1 MLQELTI
8 HNLALIEKLSLNFK
22 TGFTTLTGETGAG
35 KSILLDAL
43 GLTLGNRADSSLVRH
58 GTARADVTANFDIC
72 QLNLVKLWLKEQ
84 ELDNNE
90 EHDCLLRRTLTAE
103 GRSKAYINGLPVAAS
118 QLKALSS
125 LLIDIHG
132 QHEHQRLLS
141 TNKQLEL
148 LDSYAQHNDLT
159 QKYRQNYQVWSK
171 LNQTYKILLEN
182 QEDQQ
187 DKIELLEF
195 QLNELNSVLP
205 TENEFKA
212 LSKEQNSL
220 SHANEIKTAGQTAYE
235 TIDGEKGIV
244 ELLNYAINTL
254 EKVVNYQPQL
264 NSTLEQLNSLR
275 IDSQEIATDLQ
286 HQNNQIE
293 LDPQRLEQVDNRL
306 SELFILAKK
315 HQIDPDNLIN
325 KQQSITHE
333 LTDLNHS
340 LSTLDNFQEDI
351 NQAWLTLNKTAQELS
366 LSRQTAAK
374 TLNQTV
380 SKSMHSL
387 GMPNGLFNI
396 NLSSIQ
402 KPNQTGLD
410 LIELQVTTN
419 KGQPLQALAKV
430 VSGGELSRISLAI
443 QVACAEVA
451 SLPTLIFDEVDVGI
465 GGGIAEVVGQQMQTL
480 GLQRQIFSITHLPQ
494 VAAFGHQ
501 HLLIEKHSNHQKTT
515 TQVSELRQQ
524 NRINELARMLGGI
537 TTTQQTLKHAEEML
551 SLAQKSS
558 D

>member
-8 HNLALIEKLSLNFK
+8 HNFALIEKLSLNFK

-366 LSRQTAAK
+366 RSRQTAAK

-402 KPNQTGLD
+402 KPNQTGID

>member
-366 LSRQTAAK
+366 RSRQTAAK

-402 KPNQTGLD
+402 KPNQKGID

>member
-8 HNLALIEKLSLNFK
+8 HNFALIEKLSLNFK

-159 QKYRQNYQVWSK
+159 QKYRQNYQAWSK

-235 TIDGEKGIV
+235 TINGEKGIV

-333 LTDLNHS
+333 LTELNRS

-402 KPNQTGLD
+402 KPNQTGID
-410 LIELQVTTN
+410 QIELQVTTN

>member
-402 KPNQTGLD
+402 KPNQTGID

>member
-366 LSRQTAAK
+366 RSRQTAAK

-402 KPNQTGLD
+402 KPNQTGID

>member
-333 LTDLNHS
+333 LTELNRS

>member
-8 HNLALIEKLSLNFK
+8 HNFALIEKLSLNFK

-159 QKYRQNYQVWSK
+159 QKYRQNYQAWSK

-235 TIDGEKGIV
+235 TINGEKGIV

-402 KPNQTGLD
+402 KPNQTGID
-410 LIELQVTTN
+410 QIELQVTTN